1 MEDLQ
6 AAVGTAQLQVL
17 GIAVRSRHNRAV
29 LLPHGLYSRLTRL
42 IQVRCSSM
50 IRPAKE
56 CSETFKCLCCGPIQI
71 GQRLTT

>member
-29 LLPHGLYSRLTRL
+29 LLPHGLYPRLTRL
-42 IQVRCSSM
+42 IQVSS
-50 IRPAKE
+50 
-56 CSETFKCLCCGPIQI
+56 S
-71 GQRLTT
+71 TTCACMMVRSSQKKQKGT

>member
-42 IQVRCSSM
+42 IQVRSM

-56 CSETFKCLCCGPIQI
+56 CSETFKCLCCGPTQI
-71 GQRLTT
+71 GQRMTT